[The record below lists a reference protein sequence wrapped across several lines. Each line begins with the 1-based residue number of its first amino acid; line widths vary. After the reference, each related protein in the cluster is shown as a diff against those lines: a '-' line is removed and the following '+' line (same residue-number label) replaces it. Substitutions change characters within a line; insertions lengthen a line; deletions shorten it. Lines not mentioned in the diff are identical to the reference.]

1 MTFAQEGYLLYLWL
15 TPILLLIFW
24 GSEKLLAQRLKRFAN
39 PDNLKK
45 IYRQPRYRLSGYCCL
60 VSAFI
65 VLIIALAQPR
75 LGYSWL
81 EQQQG
86 GKDIYVVLD
95 VSKSMLATDIKPS
108 RLQRAK
114 RKLHDLLT
122 MLDGDRISLIAFA
135 GASFVHCPLTNDYAA
150 AQLFLDHLSP
160 DLIPVP
166 GTAIGDALR
175 LALKSIAETST
186 AEGAAI
192 ILLTDGEDQG
202 TEPLK
207 VAEQAKQQRVKIFA
221 IGIGGNEA
229 TPITTHEGDL
239 IKDRQGNLVLSKLD
253 ETTLQQ
259 LAVTT
264 GGSYVRSVSGDF
276 DLQQIYG
283 KGIREK
289 ISDQEFAETGG
300 KRRVWHEH
308 FYLFILIA
316 ILLLVIEFIAKSY
329 RQPIAGLLLLTIV
342 LVSRPASAR
351 DGHDAFAD
359 KDYQQAARQF
369 LKQEIDNPDDLEL
382 TYNRAVSQY
391 FNKDYQGAASGFA
404 KATKDPNLALKSWF
418 NLGNSQVALKRL
430 EDAKHSYQQALKIDP
445 NNQKA
450 KENLEWVNQ
459 QLKKQQNQQDQQQ
472 NQQQNQQDQQEQQ
485 QNQQDQQDQQN
496 QQDQQQDQQN
506 QQAQQ
511 EQQKQQEQQAQQK
524 QQRGLSEEEVAKLLR
539 QLDDRIGVKPRKLS
553 PADRNN
559 VQDW

>member
-1 MTFAQEGYLLYLWL
+1 MTFAQEQYLLYLWL

-24 GSEKLLAQRLKRFAN
+24 GSEKLLARRLNRFAN

-45 IYRQPRYRLSGYCCL
+45 IYRLPRYRLTGYCCL
-60 VSAFI
+60 IGAFI
-65 VLIIALAQPR
+65 ALIIALAQPR
-75 LGYSWL
+75 FGYTWL
-81 EQQQG
+81 EQQQS
-86 GKDIYVVLD
+86 GKDLYVVLD

-122 MLDGDRISLIAFA
+122 MLDGDRLSLIAFA

-160 DLIPVP
+160 ELIPVP

-229 TPITTHEGDL
+229 TPITTSDGQL
-239 IKDRQGNLVLSKLD
+239 IKDRQGNLVLSRLD

-276 DLQQIYG
+276 DLQQIYD

-289 ISDQEFAETGG
+289 ISDQEFADKGG

-308 FYLFILIA
+308 YYLFILIA
-316 ILLLVIEFIAKSY
+316 LLLLVIEFIAKAY
-329 RQPIAGLLLLTIV
+329 RQPTAGLFLLALLII
-342 LVSRPASAR
+342 SRPVVAR

-359 KDYQQAARQF
+359 QDYQQAARKF
-369 LKQEIDNPDDLEL
+369 LQQEIDNPDDLES

-391 FNKDYQGAASGFA
+391 FNKNYQGAASGFA

-430 EDAKHSYQQALKIDP
+430 EDAKHSYQQALQIDP

-450 KENLEWVNQ
+450 KENLDWVNQ
-459 QLKKQQNQQDQQQ
+459 QLQQQEQQQDQQQ
-472 NQQQNQQDQQEQQ
+472 DQQQEQQQDQQQDQQQEQQQEQQ
-485 QNQQDQQDQQN
+485 QNQQ
-496 QQDQQQDQQN
+496 
-506 QQAQQ
+506 QAQQQ
-511 EQQKQQEQQAQQK
+511 EQQ
-524 QQRGLSEEEVAKLLR
+524 
-539 QLDDRIGVKPRKLS
+539 
-553 PADRNN
+553 
-559 VQDW
+559 

>member
-1 MTFAQEGYLLYLWL
+1 MTFAHEGYLLYLWL
-15 TPILLLIFW
+15 IPILLWVFW
-24 GSEKLLAQRLKRFAN
+24 ANERLLARRLTRFAN
-39 PDNLKK
+39 LDNLNRL
-45 IYRQPRYRLSGYCCL
+45 YRRPRYRLVGYCCL
-60 VSAFI
+60 VSAFV
-65 VLIIALAQPR
+65 VLVIALAQPR

-81 EQQQG
+81 EQQQR
-86 GKDIYVVLD
+86 GKDLYVVLD

-135 GASFVHCPLTNDYAA
+135 GASFVHCPLTNDYGA

-160 DLIPVP
+160 ELIPVQ

-175 LALKSIAETST
+175 LALKSINETST

-207 VAEQAKQQRVKIFA
+207 VAEQAKQRQVKIFA

-229 TPITTHEGDL
+229 IPITTSDGDL
-239 IKDRQGNLVLSKLD
+239 IKDRQGKLVLSKLD

-259 LAVTT
+259 LAITT

-276 DLQQIYG
+276 DLQQIYD

-289 ISDQEFAETGG
+289 ISDQEFAENSG

-316 ILLLVIEFIAKSY
+316 LLLLVIEVIAKGY
-329 RQPIAGLLLLTIV
+329 RQPLIGFLLFIALNRPIV
-342 LVSRPASAR
+342 AR
-351 DGHDAFAD
+351 DGHEAFAD

-369 LKQEIDNPDDLEL
+369 LKEEIDNPDDLEL

-391 FNKDYQGAASGFA
+391 FNKNYQGAASGFA
-404 KATKDPNLALKSWF
+404 KATKDPKLALKSWF
-418 NLGNSQVALKRL
+418 NLGNSQVALNRL

-445 NNQKA
+445 NNHKA

-459 QLKKQQNQQDQQQ
+459 QLKQQQEQKNQQDQQQ
-472 NQQQNQQDQQEQQ
+472 QDQQK
-485 QNQQDQQDQQN
+485 QDQQ
-496 QQDQQQDQQN
+496 QQDQQQQDQQ
-506 QQAQQ
+506 QQDQQ
-511 EQQKQQEQQAQQK
+511 QQDQQKQDQQQK
-524 QQRGLSEEEVAKLLR
+524 QNDQKNHQKSAGEQRALSEEEIAKLLR
-539 QLDDRIGVKPRKLS
+539 QLDDKIGVRPRKLT
-553 PADRNN
+553 PAESNN